1 MQQSRGQKLLYLVIF
16 IILVGSLVFAIVSM
30 RDTKKTAKVQAPSKP
45 NHSAVA
51 TKAPPAGGENNE
63 NGTVTQSSQ
72 PASSSSTKLA
82 NTGPAETITLFVAT
96 AAGGTAAAHLY
107 QRRRTRGQHAL

>member
-16 IILVGSLVFAIVSM
+16 IVLVGFLVFAIMST

-45 NHSAVA
+45 NHSAVD
-51 TKAPPAGGENNE
+51 TKAPSGGEDNE

-72 PASSSSTKLA
+72 PASSSSTQLA
-82 NTGPAETITLFVAT
+82 NTGPTETVTLFVAT